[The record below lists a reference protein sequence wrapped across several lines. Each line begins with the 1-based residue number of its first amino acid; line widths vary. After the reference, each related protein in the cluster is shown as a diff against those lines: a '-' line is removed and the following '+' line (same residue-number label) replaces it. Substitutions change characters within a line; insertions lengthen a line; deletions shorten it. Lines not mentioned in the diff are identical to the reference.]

1 MELMLFSHSSSKY
14 HIKRLETNI
23 SVQSKPSTSTGIAL
37 AEAVSEGDDNLTLD
51 EQILHAEAIWS
62 TMVAEHDISFM
73 ISDHV
78 SKNLSKMFP
87 DSAIAAG
94 FKCCRTKTKYVI
106 CEGIALNLHE
116 KLLESV
122 QKVSFSIMIDESS
135 NYMEVNFYA
144 L

>member
-1 MELMLFSHSSSKY
+1 
-14 HIKRLETNI
+14 
-23 SVQSKPSTSTGIAL
+23 
-37 AEAVSEGDDNLTLD
+37 
-51 EQILHAEAIWS
+51 
-62 TMVAEHDISFM
+62 MVAEHDISFM

-122 QKVSFSIMIDESS
+122 QKVPFSIMIDESNKLYGS
-135 NYMEVNFYA
+135 KFLCIMIRFFDETIGDVTTRFLDLINCNIGTADAITVCCG
-144 L
+144 

>member
-1 MELMLFSHSSSKY
+1 
-14 HIKRLETNI
+14 
-23 SVQSKPSTSTGIAL
+23 
-37 AEAVSEGDDNLTLD
+37 
-51 EQILHAEAIWS
+51 
-62 TMVAEHDISFM
+62 MVAEHDISFM